1 MSWGCR
7 VVSSS
12 GSWKTR
18 HTYHRILM
26 MPNMWER
33 KPVNCDKGIQQL
45 KKISEEDFAEED
57 FEAI

>member
-1 MSWGCR
+1 
-7 VVSSS
+7 
-12 GSWKTR
+12 
-18 HTYHRILM
+18 M
-26 MPNMWER
+26 MPDMWER